1 MEFNIADLFES
12 IADVIGDRDAVVS
25 GETRL
30 TFAELDRRANRL
42 AHALSAR
49 GIGPGDHIGLYLFN
63 GHEFVEAML
72 AAFKLRAVPVN
83 INYRYVADE
92 LRYLCTNADV
102 KALLF
107 NTSLA
112 EQVAA
117 IAAEVPT
124 LRLLMRV
131 ADETTG
137 DGALPGAVDYEAAL
151 AEGSPARDFPARSG
165 SDLYV
170 IYTGGTTGMP
180 RGVLWRQEDMF
191 FAGLQGGRPGGEPL
205 KRPEELADVVR
216 EGASLNILP
225 AAPFIHGAAQWA
237 CWIALFSGGKCV
249 IAPGRS
255 FSPRTVLELVERE
268 KVTTITLVG
277 DAMARPIAEAL
288 AEPGA
293 SYDTSSLFVIA
304 SAGAVLSRTVLEALK
319 ARLPDTMVLN
329 NFGASETGHQGT
341 VYDNPTGEGPSA
353 PRFYMDA
360 TSTVLG
366 DDGKP
371 IAPGSGTIGKLARS
385 GHVPLGYYKDPE
397 KTAQT
402 FVTHDGVRWVIPG
415 DLATI
420 ESDGRITVFGR
431 GAVCINTG
439 GEKVFPEEVEQAL
452 KAHPEVL
459 DAVVVGVPDPRWGER
474 VAAIVQPRPGFRPT
488 LTSLD
493 PALRK
498 QIAGYKV
505 PRELFLVELVVRHP
519 SGKPDYRWAKAIAL
533 GSH

>member
-1 MEFNIADLFES
+1 MEFNIADLYES
-12 IADVIGDRDAVVS
+12 IADAIGDRDAVVS
-25 GETRL
+25 GDKRL
-30 TFAELDRRANRL
+30 TFAELDTRANRL

-63 GHEFVEAML
+63 GHEFIEAML

-92 LRYLCTNADV
+92 LRYLCTNADI

-124 LRLLMRV
+124 LRLLVRV

-137 DGALPGAVDYEAAL
+137 DGALPGAVDYEDAL
-151 AEGSPARDFPARSG
+151 AAGSPVRDFPARSG
-165 SDLYV
+165 SDLYI

-180 RGVLWRQEDMF
+180 RGVLWRHEDMF
-191 FAGLQGGRPGGEPL
+191 YAGLQGGRPGGDPIG
-205 KRPEELADVVR
+205 RPEELADVVR
-216 EGASLNILP
+216 EGAALNILP

-237 CWIALFSGGKCV
+237 AWIALFSGGKCV

-255 FSPRTVLELVERE
+255 FSPRTVLELVARER
-268 KVTTITLVG
+268 VTTITLVG

-293 SYDTSSLFVIA
+293 SFDTSSLFVIA

-319 ARLPDTMVLN
+319 ARLPDTMILN

-341 VYDNPTGEGPSA
+341 VYDSPTGEGPSA
-353 PRFYMDA
+353 PRFSMDA

-371 IAPGSGTIGKLARS
+371 ITPGSGTIGKLARS

-402 FVTHDGVRWVIPG
+402 FVALDGVRWVIPG

-420 ESDGRITVFGR
+420 EADGRITVFGR

-488 LTSLD
+488 LAALD

-505 PRELFLVELVVRHP
+505 PRELHLVEQVVRHP
-519 SGKPDYRWAKAIAL
+519 SGKPDYRWAKSIAL